1 MSLTRPSDGLQV
13 DILNEARA
21 PETVSP
27 FRIIDV
33 LWRRRL
39 LIFCIVVVL
48 MAGAAVQIASMVPA
62 YDARALIL
70 IDTRRNAM
78 TDLQAIVTGSQSD
91 LLQVQ
96 TQVDIL
102 RSPALAIDVARQ
114 LDLMREPEFA
124 GALVRPPGGMAAQF
138 APLLALAGRPPPPPR
153 ALTEDEKLRGAA
165 AILAND
171 KLTVSNDSRSYVI
184 AVQARTEDPEL
195 AARIANTYAEVY
207 LAFNKQLKDSAV
219 QRANDFLDQRI
230 APLKQ
235 KLREA
240 EREVANY
247 REQAGL
253 IEDRTASGSGTG
265 AGERRATVLGQQ
277 LAQINTQL
285 VQATAA
291 RLQREVSL
299 DQIREAQRGR
309 GSLYS
314 IPEVV
319 ASPLVQRL
327 RTQQAEISARQANL
341 AQSRLEANPAV
352 VALRAEERDV
362 RARID
367 DEVAKIVGSIMSEV
381 AAARAREASLR
392 QSLGEL
398 QGQVTEQGRAEIR
411 LRELESEAEAARLVY
426 TETLNRAEQNAN
438 QRDGQQPDASMVS
451 PATVPLSAAPPTKRQ
466 LLVLSFFA
474 ACLVAVIAAL
484 VRDRLETGFRTA
496 EQVEEETGLSALGF
510 IPRARERST
519 ALMLDDRDLPFVEAV
534 NTVRGALQMADVA
547 GRPKVVLITSALP
560 DEGKTFFAVALAR
573 SVARAGGR
581 SLLVDCDLR
590 RPGVATTLGI
600 APRPGVAALVAGQAV
615 AELAQRDEATQI
627 DVITAAGTRENV
639 QTIVSSDALRAL
651 ITEARGQY
659 DIIVIDS
666 PPVLAVVDSRVLS
679 LMADAVVMVV
689 RWRRTPRMLVLQALK
704 QLRVYGA
711 KVAGVVV
718 TQANLR
724 ALAASEGSHAYVHR
738 KYGSYLR

>member
-13 DILNEARA
+13 DILHEARA

-33 LWRRRL
+33 LWRRKL
-39 LIFCIVVVL
+39 LIFSVVIVL
-48 MAGAAVQIASMVPA
+48 MAGAAVQIASMIPL
-62 YDARALIL
+62 YDARALVL

-78 TDLQAIVTGSQSD
+78 SDLQAIVSGSQAD

-96 TQVDIL
+96 TQVDII
-102 RSPALAIDVARQ
+102 RSQALAIEVARR

-124 GALVRPPGGMAAQF
+124 AAISRRPGGLAAQF
-138 APLLALAGRPPPPPR
+138 APLLALAGQAPPPAPV
-153 ALTEDEKLRGAA
+153 LTDEEKLRASAA
-165 AILAND
+165 VLAND
-171 KLTVSNDSRSYVI
+171 KLTVVNDARSYVI
-184 AVQARTEDPEL
+184 AVQARTEDSEL

-219 QRANDFLDQRI
+219 LRANHFLDQRL
-230 APLKQ
+230 APLKD

-247 REQAGL
+247 REQNGL
-253 IEDRTASGSGTG
+253 IEDRSTSGGS
-265 AGERRATVLGQQ
+265 ERRVTVLGQQ
-277 LAQINTQL
+277 FAQLNAQM

-299 DQIREAQRGR
+299 EQIREAQRGR
-309 GSLYS
+309 GSLYA

-319 ASPLVQRL
+319 ASPLIQRL
-327 RTQQAEISARQANL
+327 RAQHSEISTRLASL
-341 AQSRLEANPAV
+341 AQSRMEGNPALIG
-352 VALRAEERDV
+352 LRAEEREV

-367 DEVAKIVGSIMSEV
+367 DEVAKTVGAITSEV
-381 AAARAREASLR
+381 AAAKAREEALR
-392 QSLGEL
+392 LTLAEL
-398 QGQVTEQGRAEIR
+398 QIQVADQSKAEIR
-411 LRELESEAEAARLVY
+411 LRELESEATAARLVY
-426 TETLNRAEQNAN
+426 TETLNRAEQNSN
-438 QRDGQQPDASMVS
+438 QRDGQQPDASMIS
-451 PATVPLSAAPPTKRQ
+451 PATVPLAAAPPTKRQ

-474 ACLVAVIAAL
+474 SCLIAVIAAL

-510 IPRARERST
+510 IPRAKDRAT
-519 ALMLDDRDLPFVEAV
+519 ALMLDDRDMPFAEAV

-560 DEGKTFFAVALAR
+560 DEGKTFFSVALAR

-590 RPGVATTLGI
+590 RPGVATTLGLV
-600 APRPGVAALVAGQAV
+600 PQQGVAALVPGQGV
-615 AELAQRDEATQI
+615 AELVQRDESTQL
-627 DVITAAGTRENV
+627 DVITAAGVRENV
-639 QTIVSSDALRAL
+639 QTIVSSDALRSL
-651 ITEARGQY
+651 VNEARAHY

-679 LMADAVVMVV
+679 LMADSVVMVV

>member
-27 FRIIDV
+27 FRVIDV
-33 LWRRRL
+33 LWRRKL
-39 LIFCIVVVL
+39 LIFSVVIVL
-48 MAGAAVQIASMVPA
+48 MAGAAVQIASLIPL
-62 YDARALIL
+62 YDARALVL

-78 TDLQAIVTGSQSD
+78 SDLQAIVSGSQSD

-96 TQVDIL
+96 TQVDII
-102 RSPALAIDVARQ
+102 RSQALAIDVARR

-124 GALVRPPGGMAAQF
+124 AAIFRRPGGLAAQF
-138 APLLALAGRPPPPPR
+138 APLLALAGQAPPP
-153 ALTEDEKLRGAA
+153 AAVLTDEEKLRAA
-165 AILAND
+165 AAVLAND
-171 KLTVSNDSRSYVI
+171 KLTVVNDARSYVI

-219 QRANDFLDQRI
+219 LRANHFLDQRL
-230 APLKQ
+230 APLKD

-247 REQAGL
+247 REQNGL
-253 IEDRTASGSGTG
+253 IEDRSNSGG
-265 AGERRATVLGQQ
+265 GERRVTVLGQQ
-277 LAQINTQL
+277 FAQLNAQM

-299 DQIREAQRGR
+299 EQIREAQRGR
-309 GSLYS
+309 GSLHA

-319 ASPLVQRL
+319 ASPLIQRL
-327 RTQQAEISARQANL
+327 RAQQSEISTRLASL
-341 AQSRLEANPAV
+341 AQSRMDGNPALIG
-352 VALRAEERDV
+352 LRAEEREV

-367 DEVAKIVGSIMSEV
+367 DEVAKTVGAITSEV
-381 AAARAREASLR
+381 AAAKAREEALR
-392 QSLGEL
+392 QTLAEL
-398 QGQVTEQGRAEIR
+398 QIQVADQSKAEIR
-411 LRELESEAEAARLVY
+411 LRELESEATAARLVY
-426 TETLNRAEQNAN
+426 TETLNRAEQNSN
-438 QRDGQQPDASMVS
+438 QRDGQQPDASMIS
-451 PATVPLSAAPPTKRQ
+451 PATVPLAAAPPTKRQ

-474 ACLVAVIAAL
+474 SCLIAVIAAL

-510 IPRARERST
+510 IPRAKDRAT
-519 ALMLDDRDLPFVEAV
+519 ALMLDDRDMPFAEAV

-560 DEGKTFFAVALAR
+560 DEGKTFFSVALAR
-573 SVARAGGR
+573 SVARVGGR

-590 RPGVATTLGI
+590 RPGVATTLGMV
-600 APRPGVAALVAGQAV
+600 PQQGVAALVPGQGV
-615 AELAQRDEATQI
+615 AELVQRDESTQL
-627 DVITAAGTRENV
+627 DVITAAGARENV

-651 ITEARGQY
+651 VNEARAHY

-679 LMADAVVMVV
+679 LMADSVVMVV

>member
-33 LWRRRL
+33 LWRRKL
-39 LIFCIVVVL
+39 LIFSVVIVL
-48 MAGAAVQIASMVPA
+48 MAGAAVQIASLIPL
-62 YDARALIL
+62 YDSRALVL

-78 TDLQAIVTGSQSD
+78 SDLQAIVSGSQSD

-96 TQVDIL
+96 TQVDII
-102 RSPALAIDVARQ
+102 RSQALAIDVARR

-124 GALVRPPGGMAAQF
+124 AAIFRRPGGLAAQF
-138 APLLALAGRPPPPPR
+138 APLLALAGQAPPPAPV
-153 ALTEDEKLRGAA
+153 LTDEEKLRAA
-165 AILAND
+165 AAVLAND
-171 KLTVSNDSRSYVI
+171 KLTVVNDARSYVI

-219 QRANDFLDQRI
+219 LRANHFLDQRL
-230 APLKQ
+230 APLKD

-247 REQAGL
+247 REQNGL
-253 IEDRTASGSGTG
+253 IEDRSNSGG
-265 AGERRATVLGQQ
+265 GERRVTVLGQQ
-277 LAQINTQL
+277 FAQLNAQM

-299 DQIREAQRGR
+299 EQIREAQRGR
-309 GSLYS
+309 GSLYA

-319 ASPLVQRL
+319 ASPLIQRL
-327 RTQQAEISARQANL
+327 RAQQSEISTRVASL
-341 AQSRLEANPAV
+341 AQSRMDGNPALIG
-352 VALRAEERDV
+352 LRAEEREV

-367 DEVAKIVGSIMSEV
+367 DEVAKTVGAITSEV
-381 AAARAREASLR
+381 AAARAREEALR
-392 QSLGEL
+392 QTLAEL
-398 QGQVTEQGRAEIR
+398 QIQVADQSKAEIR
-411 LRELESEAEAARLVY
+411 LRELESEATAARLVY
-426 TETLNRAEQNAN
+426 TETLNRAEQNSN
-438 QRDGQQPDASMVS
+438 QRDGQQPDASMIS
-451 PATVPLSAAPPTKRQ
+451 PATVPLAAAPPTKRQ

-474 ACLVAVIAAL
+474 SCLIAVIAAL

-510 IPRARERST
+510 IPRAKDRAT
-519 ALMLDDRDLPFVEAV
+519 ALMLDDRDMPFAEAV

-547 GRPKVVLITSALP
+547 GRPKVVLVTSALP
-560 DEGKTFFAVALAR
+560 DEGKTFFSVALAR

-590 RPGVATTLGI
+590 RPGVATTLGMV
-600 APRPGVAALVAGQAV
+600 PQQGVAALVPGQGV
-615 AELAQRDEATQI
+615 AELVQRDESTQL
-627 DVITAAGTRENV
+627 DVITAAGARENV

-651 ITEARGQY
+651 VNEARAHY

-679 LMADAVVMVV
+679 LMADSVVMVV

>member
-1 MSLTRPSDGLQV
+1 VLTD
-13 DILNEARA
+13 E
-21 PETVSP
+21 
-27 FRIIDV
+27 
-33 LWRRRL
+33 
-39 LIFCIVVVL
+39 
-48 MAGAAVQIASMVPA
+48 
-62 YDARALIL
+62 
-70 IDTRRNAM
+70 
-78 TDLQAIVTGSQSD
+78 
-91 LLQVQ
+91 
-96 TQVDIL
+96 
-102 RSPALAIDVARQ
+102 
-114 LDLMREPEFA
+114 
-124 GALVRPPGGMAAQF
+124 
-138 APLLALAGRPPPPPR
+138 
-153 ALTEDEKLRGAA
+153 EKLRAA
-165 AILAND
+165 AAVLAND
-171 KLTVSNDSRSYVI
+171 KLTVVNDARSYVI

-219 QRANDFLDQRI
+219 LRANHFLDQRL
-230 APLKQ
+230 APLKDR
-235 KLREA
+235 LREA

-247 REQAGL
+247 REQTGL
-253 IEDRTASGSGTG
+253 IEDRSTSSG
-265 AGERRATVLGQQ
+265 GERRVTVLGQQ
-277 LAQINTQL
+277 LAQLNNQL

-299 DQIREAQRGR
+299 EQIREAQRGR
-309 GSLYS
+309 GSLYA

-319 ASPLVQRL
+319 ASPLIQRL
-327 RTQQAEISARQANL
+327 RTQQSEVSSRLASL

-352 VALRAEERDV
+352 MALRAEEREV
-362 RARID
+362 RLRID
-367 DEVAKIVGSIMSEV
+367 DEVAKIVGSIISEV
-381 AAARAREASLR
+381 AAARAREEALR
-392 QSLGEL
+392 QSLADM
-398 QGQVTEQGRAEIR
+398 QGQVADQNKAEIR
-411 LRELESEAEAARLVY
+411 LRELETEATAARIVY
-426 TETLNRAEQNAN
+426 TETLNRAEQNSN
-438 QRDGQQPDASMVS
+438 QRDGQQPDATMIS

-474 ACLVAVIAAL
+474 SCLIAVIAAL

-510 IPRARERST
+510 IPRARDRTT
-519 ALMLDDRDLPFVEAV
+519 ALMLDDRDVPFAEAV

-547 GRPKVVLITSALP
+547 GRPKVVLVTSALP
-560 DEGKTFFAVALAR
+560 DEGKTFFSVALAR

-590 RPGVATTLGI
+590 RPGVATTLGL
-600 APRPGVAALVAGQAV
+600 APRQGVAALVPGQGV
-615 AELAQRDEATQI
+615 AELVQRDEATQL
-627 DVITAAGTRENV
+627 DVITAAGARENV
-639 QTIVSSDALRAL
+639 QTIVSSDALRSL
-651 ITEARGQY
+651 VNEARAHY

-679 LMADAVVMVV
+679 LMADSVVMVV

>member
-13 DILNEARA
+13 DILHEARA

-33 LWRRRL
+33 LWRRKL
-39 LIFCIVVVL
+39 LIFSVVIVL
-48 MAGAAVQIASMVPA
+48 MAGAAVQIASMIPL
-62 YDARALIL
+62 YDARALVL

-78 TDLQAIVTGSQSD
+78 SDLQAIVSGSQAD

-96 TQVDIL
+96 TQVDII
-102 RSPALAIDVARQ
+102 RSQALAIEVARR
-114 LDLMREPEFA
+114 LDLMREPEF
-124 GALVRPPGGMAAQF
+124 AQF
-138 APLLALAGRPPPPPR
+138 APLLALAGQAPPPAPV
-153 ALTEDEKLRGAA
+153 LTDEEKLRASAA
-165 AILAND
+165 VLAND
-171 KLTVSNDSRSYVI
+171 KLTVVNDARSYVI

-219 QRANDFLDQRI
+219 LRANHFLDQRL
-230 APLKQ
+230 APLKD

-247 REQAGL
+247 REQNGL
-253 IEDRTASGSGTG
+253 IEDRSTSGGS
-265 AGERRATVLGQQ
+265 ERRVTVLGQQ
-277 LAQINTQL
+277 FAQLNAQM

-299 DQIREAQRGR
+299 EQIREAQRGR
-309 GSLYS
+309 GSLYA

-319 ASPLVQRL
+319 ASPLIQRL
-327 RTQQAEISARQANL
+327 RAQHSEISTRLASL
-341 AQSRLEANPAV
+341 AQSRMEGNPALIG
-352 VALRAEERDV
+352 LRAEEREV

-367 DEVAKIVGSIMSEV
+367 DEVAKTVGAITSEV
-381 AAARAREASLR
+381 AAAKAREEALR
-392 QSLGEL
+392 LTLAEL
-398 QGQVTEQGRAEIR
+398 QIQVADQSKAEIR
-411 LRELESEAEAARLVY
+411 LRELESEATAARLVY
-426 TETLNRAEQNAN
+426 TETLNRAEQNSN
-438 QRDGQQPDASMVS
+438 QRDGQQPDASMIS
-451 PATVPLSAAPPTKRQ
+451 PATVPLAAAPPTKRQ

-474 ACLVAVIAAL
+474 SCLIAVIAAL

-510 IPRARERST
+510 IPRAKDEAT
-519 ALMLDDRDLPFVEAV
+519 ALMLDDRDMPFAEAV

-560 DEGKTFFAVALAR
+560 DEGKTFFSVALAR

-590 RPGVATTLGI
+590 RPGVATTLGLV
-600 APRPGVAALVAGQAV
+600 PQQGVAALVPGQGV
-615 AELAQRDEATQI
+615 AELVQRDESTQL
-627 DVITAAGTRENV
+627 DVITAAGVRENV
-639 QTIVSSDALRAL
+639 QTIVSSDALRSL
-651 ITEARGQY
+651 VNEARAHY

-679 LMADAVVMVV
+679 LMADSVVMVV

>member
-1 MSLTRPSDGLQV
+1 MSLTRPNEGLQV
-13 DILNEARA
+13 DILNDPGGPDAI
-21 PETVSP
+21 SP
-27 FRIIDV
+27 FRLVDL
-33 LWRRRL
+33 LWRRKV
-39 LIFCIVVVL
+39 LIFTLVICL
-48 MAGAAVQIASMVPA
+48 MAAAAVQIASMVPI
-62 YDARALIL
+62 YDSRALVL
-70 IDTRRNAM
+70 IDTRRNALS
-78 TDLQAIVTGSQSD
+78 DLQAIVSGSQSD

-102 RSPALAIDVARQ
+102 RSQALAIEVARR

-124 GALVRPPGGMAAQF
+124 AAMSRRPGGLAAQF
-138 APLLALAGRPPPPPR
+138 APLLALAGQAPPEPTP
-153 ALTEDEKLRGAA
+153 LSEDEKLRAA
-165 AILAND
+165 AAVLATE

-195 AARIANTYAEVY
+195 APRIANMYAEVY

-219 QRANDFLDQRI
+219 QRANNFLDQRL
-230 APLKQ
+230 APLKD

-253 IEDRTASGSGTG
+253 IEDRSTAGGV
-265 AGERRATVLGQQ
+265 GERRGTMLGQQ
-277 LAQINTQL
+277 FSQLSTQL

-299 DQIREAQRGR
+299 DQIRAAQRGQ
-309 GSLYS
+309 GSLYA

-319 ASPLVQRL
+319 ASPLIQRL
-327 RTQQAEISARQANL
+327 RTQQSEIAARQASL

-352 VALRAEERDV
+352 LALRAEEREV
-362 RARID
+362 RTRID

-381 AAARAREASLR
+381 AAARARETALR

-398 QGQVTEQGRAEIR
+398 QSQVADQSKAEIR
-411 LRELESEAEAARLVY
+411 LRELESEATAARVVY
-426 TETLNRAEQNAN
+426 IETLNRAEQSSN
-438 QRDGQQPDASMVS
+438 QRDGQQPDASMIS
-451 PATVPLSAAPPTKRQ
+451 PATTPLGAAPPTKRQ

-474 ACLVAVIAAL
+474 SCLIAVIAAL

-496 EQVEEETGLSALGF
+496 EQVEAETGLSALGF
-510 IPRARERST
+510 IPRARNRGA
-519 ALMLDDRDLPFVEAV
+519 ALMQDDRDGPFVEAI

-581 SLLVDCDLR
+581 SLLIDCDLR
-590 RPGVATTLGI
+590 RPGIATTLGI
-600 APRPGVAALVAGQAV
+600 APQQGVGALVAGLGL
-615 AELAQRDEATQI
+615 AELVQRDEATQL
-627 DVITAAGTRENV
+627 DVITAAGARANV
-639 QTIVSSDALRAL
+639 QSIVSSDALRAL
-651 ITEARGQY
+651 VTEARAQY
-659 DIIVIDS
+659 DIIVLDS
-666 PPVLAVVDSRVLS
+666 PPVLAVVDSRLLS
-679 LMADAVVMVV
+679 LMADATVMVV
-689 RWRRTPRMLVLQALK
+689 RWRRTPRVLVLQALK

-711 KVAGVVV
+711 KVAGVVI

-724 ALAASEGSHAYVHR
+724 SLAASEGSHAYVHR

>member
-1 MSLTRPSDGLQV
+1 MSLTRPGEGLQV
-13 DILNEARA
+13 DVLGDART
-21 PETVSP
+21 PDTVSP
-27 FRIIDV
+27 FRLIDL
-33 LWRRRL
+33 LWRRKL
-39 LIFCIVVVL
+39 LIFSIVICL
-48 MAGAAVQIASMVPA
+48 MAGAAVQIASLIPT

-70 IDTRRNAM
+70 IDTRRNAL
-78 TDLQAIVTGSQSD
+78 TDLQAIVSGSQSD

-102 RSPALAIDVARQ
+102 RSQALAIEVARR
-114 LDLMREPEFA
+114 LDLMNEPEFSA
-124 GALVRPPGGMAAQF
+124 ALSRRPGGLAGQF
-138 APLLALAGRPPPPPR
+138 APLLALAGQPAPEQR
-153 ALTEDEKLRGAA
+153 ALSEEEKLRGAA

-171 KLTVSNDSRSYVI
+171 KLTVVNDSRSYVI
-184 AVQARTEDPEL
+184 AVQARAEDPEL
-195 AARIANTYAEVY
+195 APRVANTYAEVY

-219 QRANDFLDQRI
+219 QRANSFLDQRL
-230 APLKQ
+230 APLRD

-247 REQAGL
+247 REANGL
-253 IEDRTASGSGTG
+253 IEDRTSSA
-265 AGERRATVLGQQ
+265 AGEKRVTMLGQQ

-285 VQATAA
+285 VQATSA

-299 DQIREAQRGR
+299 EQIREAQRGR
-309 GSLYS
+309 GSLYA

-327 RTQQAEISARQANL
+327 RTQQAEIAARQASVG
-341 AQSRLEANPAV
+341 QSRLEANPAV
-352 VALRAEERDV
+352 VALRAEEREV

-367 DEVAKIVGSIMSEV
+367 DEVAKVVGSIMSEV
-381 AAARAREASLR
+381 AAARAREAALRVSLN
-392 QSLGEL
+392 EL
-398 QGQVTEQGRAEIR
+398 QGQVAEQSKAEIK
-411 LRELESEAEAARLVY
+411 LRELETEATAARMVY
-426 TETLNRAEQNAN
+426 TETLNRAEQNSN
-438 QRDGQQPDASMVS
+438 QRDGQQPDASMIS
-451 PATVPLSAAPPTKRQ
+451 PATTPLGASPPTKRQ

-474 ACLVAVIAAL
+474 SCLIAVIAAL

-510 IPRARERST
+510 IPRARDRAT
-519 ALMLDDRDLPFVEAV
+519 ALMLDERDVAFLEAV

-547 GRPKVVLITSALP
+547 GRPKVVLVTSALP
-560 DEGKTFFAVALAR
+560 EEGKTFFSVALAR

-590 RPGVATTLGI
+590 RPGIAATLGI
-600 APRPGVAALVAGQAV
+600 APQQGVGALVAGQGV
-615 AELAQRDEATQI
+615 AELVQRDEATQL
-627 DVITAAGTRENV
+627 DVITAAGAREHV

-651 ITEARGQY
+651 VTEARAHY
-659 DIIVIDS
+659 DIIVLDS

-679 LMADAVVMVV
+679 LMADATVMVV
-689 RWRRTPRMLVLQALK
+689 RWRRTPRVLVLQALK

-711 KVAGVVV
+711 KVAGVVI

-724 ALAASEGSHAYVHR
+724 SLAASEGSHAYVHR

>member
-1 MSLTRPSDGLQV
+1 MSLSRPSDGLQV

-27 FRIIDV
+27 FRVIDV

-39 LIFCIVVVL
+39 LIFSIVVVL
-48 MAGAAVQIASMVPA
+48 MAGAAVQIASLVPA

-102 RSPALAIDVARQ
+102 RSPALAIDVARR
-114 LDLMREPEFA
+114 LDLIREPEFA
-124 GALVRPPGGMAAQF
+124 SAIVRPPVGMAAQF

-153 ALTEDEKLRGAA
+153 ALTEDEKLRAA
-165 AILAND
+165 ASVLAID

-195 AARIANTYAEVY
+195 AARIANTYSEVY

-253 IEDRTASGSGTG
+253 IEDRTAIGT
-265 AGERRATVLGQQ
+265 GERRATVLGQQ

-291 RLQREVSL
+291 RLQREVNL
-299 DQIREAQRGR
+299 EQVREAQRGR
-309 GSLYS
+309 GSLYA

-367 DEVAKIVGSIMSEV
+367 DEVAKIVGSIISEV

-398 QGQVTEQGRAEIR
+398 QVQVTEQGRAEIR
-411 LRELESEAEAARLVY
+411 LRELESEADAARLVY
-426 TETLNRAEQNAN
+426 TETLNRAEQNSN

-451 PATVPLSAAPPTKRQ
+451 PATAPLSAAPPTKRQ

-474 ACLVAVIAAL
+474 ACLIAVIAAL

-510 IPRARERST
+510 IPRARERAA
-519 ALMLDDRDLPFVEAV
+519 ALMLDDRDTPFVEAV
-534 NTVRGALQMADVA
+534 NTVRGALQLADVA

-560 DEGKTFFAVALAR
+560 DEGKTFFSVALAR

-590 RPGVATTLGI
+590 RPGIATTLGI
-600 APRPGVAALVAGQAV
+600 APRQGVAALVAGQAV
-615 AELAQRDEATQI
+615 AELVQRDEATQI

-718 TQANLR
+718 TQANLQ